1 MDSVIDELSIIVDM
15 IRKKENLKAIEK
27 RGVRLITKLE
37 ANCLEKEENENEIIA
52 TNVLSIQKKNQILQE
67 QINDADITINNLQ
80 KQIDDLVLE
89 KKELKQLN
97 LSLLDDKQNLE
108 KIMEKKV
115 STSEKSTGTELFTLT
130 KTKEEELKQKIKM
143 LENDII
149 MFDEKISEYD
159 RYFNEKVFEW
169 SFPVPKSYSLDEEIQ
184 YIKLDEKK
192 KRFCCFM

>member
-15 IRKKENLKAIEK
+15 IRKKENFKAIEK

-37 ANCLEKEENENEIIA
+37 ANCTEEDKDDIIA
-52 TNVLSIQKKNQILQE
+52 TNVQSIQKKNQILQK

-80 KQIDDLVLE
+80 KEIDDLVLE

-108 KIMEKKV
+108 KIIEKKV